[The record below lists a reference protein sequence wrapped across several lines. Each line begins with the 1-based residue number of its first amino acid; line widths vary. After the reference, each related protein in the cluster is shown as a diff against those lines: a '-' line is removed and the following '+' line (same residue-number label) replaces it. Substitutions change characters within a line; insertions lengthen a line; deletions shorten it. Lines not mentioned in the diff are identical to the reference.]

1 LLARGGLPHKG
12 KYLAWRSF
20 EGGARW
26 SRIFNCPLSRSA
38 GIDYKWTG
46 RIEVMGTPR
55 PKELAVEGTWSVL
68 QRIRPHTNH
77 GVRVQGKK
85 TGIPVTMRDV
95 LNDATSFVP
104 RDPKQVIAYL
114 QNQGFRGEIDEE
126 MQMQIRDHLQNKK
139 RSLKRAL
146 GIDVSLIRPS
156 LGCKPSR

>member
-85 TGIPVTMRDV
+85 VRPGLHRILAVSSPLTKPPLRDCSPCADWDSG
-95 LNDATSFVP
+95 NDA
-104 RDPKQVIAYL
+104 R
-114 QNQGFRGEIDEE
+114 
-126 MQMQIRDHLQNKK
+126 
-139 RSLKRAL
+139 RAQ
-146 GIDVSLIRPS
+146 
-156 LGCKPSR
+156 